1 MEFEESVKKLR
12 EHYKRIEA
20 AKRKAILIKP
30 LALKKRKRKA
40 WYELPLI
47 KGLIYGKLPLKLPFD
62 AGLIS

>member
-30 LALKKRKRKA
+30 LALKKRKRNA
-40 WYELPLI
+40 
-47 KGLIYGKLPLKLPFD
+47 
-62 AGLIS
+62 